1 VLEDFEPFRQFIC
14 STLRNRPELQIVAE
28 VSDRFEAIRKAK
40 ELQTD
45 LIFMEVGLPIVNGIS
60 AARQSRI
67 LALESKIIFVHATV
81 ANSDFTN

>member
-1 VLEDFEPFRQFIC
+1 VVEDFEPFRRFIC
-14 STLRNRPELQIVAE
+14 STLGNQPELQIVAE
-28 VSDRFEAIRKAK
+28 VSDRFAAIRKAK

-45 LIFMEVGLPIVNGIS
+45 LIFMDVGLPMVNGIS

-81 ANSDFTN
+81 AISDFTN

>member
-1 VLEDFEPFRQFIC
+1 M
-14 STLRNRPELQIVAE
+14 QIVAE
-28 VSDRFEAIRKAK
+28 VSDGFEAIRKAK

-45 LIFMEVGLPIVNGIS
+45 LIFMDVGLPMVNGIS

-81 ANSDFTN
+81 AISYRNQLSQSAISLIENCW